1 MEGPTVHAQ
10 SLGCGS
16 HVAARHFQ
24 HTQDV
29 AALELGERQVS
40 LVRDR
45 RRWLAEVEVLGQVV
59 DADHRPWR
67 EYQEPL
73 DRIRQLANIPGP
85 CVTLEDPHRLWSDP
99 LLAKP
104 TTLLQRQEVRDD
116 AGDIVRAFTQRR

>member
-29 AALELGERQVS
+29 AALELGERQES

-59 DADHRPWR
+59 DVDHRPWR
-67 EYQEPL
+67 EYQEAL
-73 DRIRQLANIPGP
+73 DRVRQLADIPGP
-85 CVTLEDPHRLWSDP
+85 GVTLEDPHRLRSDL
-99 LLAKP
+99 LLAQP

-116 AGDIVRAFTQRR
+116 AGDIVRPFT